1 MMDINLSIE
10 LRRVLEDSRR
20 LASESRNEVILPQH
34 LFLALIADPDSVCAA
49 LVGRACGNGQS
60 PQQIFTKLSMDV
72 YRSDHEPVSE
82 VSVSVIVDRLIKL
95 GALEARMLKSAD
107 VRPEHLLLAMFH
119 NSEICAMPFMAELR
133 SSGLTYETLYKIV
146 ADNGAGASPSMG
158 ADFADDDDDVA
169 EELPRDNSQPS
180 QETFLILLPIDL

>member
-95 GALEARMLKSAD
+95 GA
-107 VRPEHLLLAMFH
+107 F
-119 NSEICAMPFMAELR
+119 
-133 SSGLTYETLYKIV
+133 
-146 ADNGAGASPSMG
+146 
-158 ADFADDDDDVA
+158 
-169 EELPRDNSQPS
+169 
-180 QETFLILLPIDL
+180 